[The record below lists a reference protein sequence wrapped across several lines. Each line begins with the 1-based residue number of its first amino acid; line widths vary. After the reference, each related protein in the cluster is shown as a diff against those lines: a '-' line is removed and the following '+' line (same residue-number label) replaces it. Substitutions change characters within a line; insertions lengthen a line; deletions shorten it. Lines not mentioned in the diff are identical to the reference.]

1 MTAKTSRLRALLASG
16 EFLYMPSATTPIEGR
31 LAEAAGAK
39 VVYTGGYAT
48 GASRAITEPLLTMD
62 EQVRVAGE
70 VARAVAVPLIAD
82 AGAGFGEPL
91 HTMRTVRE
99 FAAAGV
105 AGIHIEDQLFPK
117 RAHYH
122 KYVAHA
128 VPLPEFV
135 DKIRW
140 ACRERDRTDPDFVV
154 IARSDTCRELGLD
167 EAVGRVNAAAEAG
180 ADLGLLFP
188 RNDERSRSRAA
199 AGESAARLGAEPR
212 QPRRPPDLRS
222 RRVAADGLPRLHRR
236 PAAARGRRAFHEGG
250 ARRDDANWPLHRH
263 RQQRIHRPAP
273 GDRGHDRP
281 RRLLRGRGR
290 NRREER
296 PLRAAHSAAAGAPR
310 GAAGGRRNSSRAAE
324 RRSRGGI
331 IITKSLI

>member
-1 MTAKTSRLRALLASG
+1 MAAKTRRLRDLLATG
-16 EFLYMPSATTPIEGR
+16 EFLYMPSATTPIEGK
-31 LAEAAGAK
+31 LAETAGASL
-39 VVYTGGYAT
+39 VYTGGYAT

-70 VARAVAVPLIAD
+70 VARAVDIPLIAD

-105 AGIHIEDQLFPK
+105 AGVHIEDQLFPK

-140 ACRERDRTDPDFVV
+140 ACRQRDRTDRDFVI
-154 IARSDTCRELGLD
+154 IARSDTCREFGLD
-167 EAVGRVNAAAEAG
+167 DALARINAAAEVG

-188 RNDERSRSRAA
+188 RNDNEAEAA
-199 AGESAARLGAEPR
+199 
-212 QPRRPPDLRS
+212 PRRS
-222 RRVAADGLPRLHRR
+222 KLPLV
-236 PAAARGRRAFHEGG
+236 
-250 ARRDDANWPLHRH
+250 WV
-263 RQQRIHRPAP
+263 Q
-273 GDRGHDRP
+273 
-281 RRLLRGRGR
+281 
-290 NRREER
+290 
-296 PLRAAHSAAAGAPR
+296 
-310 GAAGGRRNSSRAAE
+310 
-324 RRSRGGI
+324 SRGNRDGRPIYSLAELKAMGYRGCIDAQLLLGVAVHFMKEALGEMLKTGRYTGI
-331 IITKSLI
+331 GDNQFTTLRKDIEDMIGLDSYYEVEAATVEKT

>member
-1 MTAKTSRLRALLASG
+1 MSSKTHRLRALLASG

-31 LAEAAGAK
+31 LAETMGAK
-39 VVYTGGYAT
+39 LVYTGGYAT
-48 GASRAITEPLLTMD
+48 GASLAISEPLLTMN

-70 VARAVAVPLIAD
+70 VARAVDIPLIAD

-140 ACRERDRTDPDFVV
+140 ACRQRDQTDRDFVI

-167 EAVGRVNAAAEAG
+167 EAIGRVNAAGEVG

-188 RNDERSRSRAA
+188 RNDSEAA
-199 AGESAARLGAEPR
+199 AA
-212 QPRRPPDLRS
+212 
-222 RRVAADGLPRLHRR
+222 PRL
-236 PAAARGRRAFHEGG
+236 AKL
-250 ARRDDANWPLHRH
+250 PLVWV
-263 RQQRIHRPAP
+263 Q
-273 GDRGHDRP
+273 
-281 RRLLRGRGR
+281 
-290 NRREER
+290 
-296 PLRAAHSAAAGAPR
+296 
-310 GAAGGRRNSSRAAE
+310 
-324 RRSRGGI
+324 SRGNRDGRPIYSLTKLQEMGYRACIDAQLLLGVAVHFMKEALAEMLRTGQYTGI
-331 IITKSLI
+331 GDNQFTTLRKEIEDIIGLDEYYNVEAETVEKAGEAE

>member
-1 MTAKTSRLRALLASG
+1 MTTKTRQLRALLGSG
-16 EFLYMPSATTPIEGR
+16 EFLYMPSATTPIEGK

-39 VVYTGGYAT
+39 LVYTGGYAT

-128 VPLPEFV
+128 VQLPEFV

-140 ACRERDRTDPDFVV
+140 ACRQRDQTDRDFVI

-167 EAVGRVNAAAEAG
+167 EAVTRVNAAAEVG

-188 RNDERSRSRAA
+188 RNDSEAEAAPKRAKLPLVWVQSRGNRD
-199 AGESAARLGAEPR
+199 G
-212 QPRRPPDLRS
+212 RPIYSLSELRS
-222 RRVAADGLPRLHRR
+222 MGYRACIDAQLLLGVAVHFMKEALAEMLQTGRYTAIGDNQFTTLRKDIEDMIGLDTYY
-236 PAAARGRRAFHEGG
+236 EV
-250 ARRDDANWPLHRH
+250 
-263 RQQRIHRPAP
+263 
-273 GDRGHDRP
+273 
-281 RRLLRGRGR
+281 
-290 NRREER
+290 E
-296 PLRAAHSAAAGAPR
+296 
-310 GAAGGRRNSSRAAE
+310 AE
-324 RRSRGGI
+324 
-331 IITKSLI
+331 TVEKTD

>member
-1 MTAKTSRLRALLASG
+1 MTAKTHRLRELIASG
-16 EFLYMPSATTPIEGR
+16 EFLYMPSAATPLEGR
-31 LAEAAGAK
+31 IAEAIGTPL
-39 VVYTGGYAT
+39 VYTGGYAT

-70 VARAVAVPLIAD
+70 VARAVAVPLVAD

-140 ACRERDRTDPDFVV
+140 ACRERDRIDGDFVI
-154 IARSDTCRELGLD
+154 IARSDTCREFGLD
-167 EAVGRVNAAAEAG
+167 EAIARVNATAEVG
-180 ADLGLLFP
+180 ADLGLVFP
-188 RNDERSRSRAA
+188 RNDSEAEAAPKPARLRLVCVHSRRTSDGSAIYSLAALQTMVSRACTDA
-199 AGESAARLGAEPR
+199 QLLLGAATHFMKEAR
-212 QPRRPPDLRS
+212 AEMRRTGQYTCIGDNQCSSLR
-222 RRVAADGLPRLHRR
+222 
-236 PAAARGRRAFHEGG
+236 EG
-250 ARRDDANWPLHRH
+250 
-263 RQQRIHRPAP
+263 IE
-273 GDRGHDRP
+273 DR
-281 RRLLRGRGR
+281 
-290 NRREER
+290 
-296 PLRAAHSAAAGAPR
+296 
-310 GAAGGRRNSSRAAE
+310 
-324 RRSRGGI
+324 
-331 IITKSLI
+331 

>member
-1 MTAKTSRLRALLASG
+1 MTSKTAQLRALLASG

-31 LAEAAGAK
+31 LAEAMGVK

-70 VARAVAVPLIAD
+70 VARAVSVPLIAD

-99 FAAAGV
+99 FAAGGV

-128 VPLPEFV
+128 VPAAEFV

-140 ACRERDRTDPDFVV
+140 ACRERERTDPDFVI

-167 EAVGRVNAAAEAG
+167 EAVSRVNAAAEVG

-188 RNDERSRSRAA
+188 RDDAEAEAAPKRAKLPLVWVQSRGNRDGRPIYGLDRLRAMGYRA
-199 AGESAARLGAEPR
+199 CIDAQLLLG
-212 QPRRPPDLRS
+212 
-222 RRVAADGLPRLHRR
+222 V
-236 PAAARGRRAFHEGG
+236 AFHHMKEALAEIERTG
-250 ARRDDANWPLHRH
+250 AYSGIGDNQFTALRKEIEDLIGLDDYY
-263 RQQRIHRPAP
+263 QV
-273 GDRGHDRP
+273 
-281 RRLLRGRGR
+281 
-290 NRREER
+290 E
-296 PLRAAHSAAAGAPR
+296 
-310 GAAGGRRNSSRAAE
+310 AE
-324 RRSRGGI
+324 
-331 IITKSLI
+331 TVEK

>member
-1 MTAKTSRLRALLASG
+1 MSSKTHRLRALLASG

-31 LAEAAGAK
+31 LAETMGAK
-39 VVYTGGYAT
+39 LVYTGGYAT
-48 GASRAITEPLLTMD
+48 GASLAISEPLLTMN

-70 VARAVAVPLIAD
+70 VARAVDIPLIAD

-140 ACRERDRTDPDFVV
+140 ACRQRDQTDRDFVI
-154 IARSDTCRELGLD
+154 IARSDTCRELGLE
-167 EAVGRVNAAAEAG
+167 EAIGRVNAAAEVG

-188 RNDERSRSRAA
+188 RNDSKAA
-199 AGESAARLGAEPR
+199 AA
-212 QPRRPPDLRS
+212 
-222 RRVAADGLPRLHRR
+222 PRL
-236 PAAARGRRAFHEGG
+236 AKL
-250 ARRDDANWPLHRH
+250 PLVWV
-263 RQQRIHRPAP
+263 Q
-273 GDRGHDRP
+273 
-281 RRLLRGRGR
+281 
-290 NRREER
+290 
-296 PLRAAHSAAAGAPR
+296 
-310 GAAGGRRNSSRAAE
+310 
-324 RRSRGGI
+324 SRGNRDGRPIYSLTKLQEMGYRACIDAQLLLGVAVHFMKEALAEMLRTGQYTGI
-331 IITKSLI
+331 GDNQFTTLRKEIEDIIGLDEYYNVEAETVEKAGEAE